1 MKREYLLVV
10 LIFISFISC
19 EDSVNG
25 PSDDSALIYLNGK
38 ISNYQPDGVVRLRM
52 ERDFIFTPGGQVD
65 SIIVIDST
73 IIKSDGSFSLR
84 LSKPPDVLLQPK
96 NGLQCAG
103 LVFSDDQ
110 IRTYPHNTFRLY
122 KNNQLIGF
130 IYCAEQAYG
139 NDYYVGEYVTTLM
152 YSEDTLKVSGSC
164 RGQGGNRQVIDN
176 INLNM
181 FKGWNLLVKT
191 ITEYT
196 DSTLISESIINNN
209 FRGNWIFEESN

>member
-1 MKREYLLVV
+1 MKIAYLLII
-10 LIFISFISC
+10 LIFILFISC

-25 PSDDSALIYLNGK
+25 PSDDSALIFLNGK
-38 ISNYQPDGVVRLRM
+38 ISNYQPDGIVILRM
-52 ERDFIFTPGGQVD
+52 ERDFILTPSGQVD

-73 IIKSDGSFSLR
+73 TIKSDGSFSLS

-96 NGLQCAG
+96 NGLQCSG
-103 LVFSDDQ
+103 LVFSNDQ

-130 IYCAEQAYG
+130 IYCSEEAYG
-139 NDYYVGEYVTTLM
+139 NEYYVGEYFTYLM
-152 YSEDTLKVSGSC
+152 YSEDTLKVFGSC
-164 RGQGGNRQVIDN
+164 GGQSGNHRVIDN

-181 FKGWNLLVKT
+181 FKGWNILVKT

-196 DSTLISESIINNN
+196 DSTLITESIINNN
-209 FRGNWIFEESN
+209 FRVNWIFEESN